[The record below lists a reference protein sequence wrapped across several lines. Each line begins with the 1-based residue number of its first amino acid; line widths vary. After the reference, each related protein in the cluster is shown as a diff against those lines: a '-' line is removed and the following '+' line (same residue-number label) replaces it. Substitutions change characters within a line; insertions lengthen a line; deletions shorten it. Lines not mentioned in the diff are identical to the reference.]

1 MNTIEEKINQVIFQ
15 LSPIKIINK
24 DMNIR
29 VDLGFDSLSIV
40 TLIVSIENALE
51 ITIDESQLDPDD
63 FNRVE
68 DLYNLEK
75 RYVH

>member
-68 DLYNLEK
+68 DLYNLAK